1 MNKSDLEFYLKDNI
15 VLSIDNFI
23 ISIVV
28 AAILSFIVQLF
39 YIKFSSTIS
48 NRLDFSKNFVILG
61 IVTTIVITIVKSSPA
76 LSLGLAGALSIVR
89 FRAAIKE
96 PEELLYF

>member
-23 ISIVV
+23 INIVV

-39 YIKFSSTIS
+39 YIKFSQLFLI
-48 NRLDFSKNFVILG
+48 D
-61 IVTTIVITIVKSSPA
+61 
-76 LSLGLAGALSIVR
+76 
-89 FRAAIKE
+89 
-96 PEELLYF
+96 